1 MYAIAMALRQNETF
15 FLQSDIEIFT
25 ENAVCVFLEKYNP
38 LNAREKR
45 LLAYISQFRIKMRY
59 VQGKMNRVANALS
72 RLPADIK
79 TSEIHAYGPPKN
91 LKDEEFILAAT
102 ELIENPKTD
111 ELITDCK
118 EEANVWTAY
127 QIDYKSKKIN
137 KKSYM
142 I

>member
-1 MYAIAMALRQNETF
+1 
-15 FLQSDIEIFT
+15 
-25 ENAVCVFLEKYNP
+25 
-38 LNAREKR
+38 
-45 LLAYISQFRIKMRY
+45 
-59 VQGKMNRVANALS
+59 MNRVANALS

-91 LKDEEFILAAT
+91 LKDEEFIFAAT